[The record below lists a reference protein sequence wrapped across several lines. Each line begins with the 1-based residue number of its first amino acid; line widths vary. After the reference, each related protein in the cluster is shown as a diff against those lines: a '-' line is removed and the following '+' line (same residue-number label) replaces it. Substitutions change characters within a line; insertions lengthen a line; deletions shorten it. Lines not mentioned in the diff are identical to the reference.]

1 MKRDYIK
8 ILLND
13 ICVELSEEF
22 DRNFERKAFFERKW
36 KPRRNEGKGSLMLQ
50 TGKLRRSLRGRVTG
64 NNSVTWTSSEPYA
77 DIHNRGGEI
86 TVTENMRRFFWAK
99 YYELGGKIKYKKKGG
114 MSKASIRVSK
124 EAEFYRALALKKV
137 GSKITIPQRQ
147 FIGDHP
153 RVKECVK
160 ECADALIKEFLSDV
174 RKGFK

>member
-1 MKRDYIK
+1 MKKDFLK

-13 ICVELSEEF
+13 ICVELSDEF
-22 DRNFERKAFFERKW
+22 DRNFERKGFFERKW

-50 TGKLRRSLRGRVTG
+50 TGKLRRSLRGKVTG

-77 DIHNRGGEI
+77 DIHNRGGTI
-86 TVTENMRRFFWAK
+86 TITAKMRRFFWAK
-99 YYELGGKIKYKKKGG
+99 YYELGGKIRYNKKGG

-124 EAEFYRALALKKV
+124 EAEYYRALALKKV

-160 ECADALIKEFLSDV
+160 ECTDALLKEFLNDIK
-174 RKGFK
+174 KGFK

>member
-1 MKRDYIK
+1 MKKDFLK

-13 ICVELSEEF
+13 ICVELSDEF
-22 DRNFERKAFFERKW
+22 DRNFERKGFFERKW

-50 TGKLRRSLRGRVTG
+50 TGKLRRSLRGKVTG

-77 DIHNRGGEI
+77 DIHNRGGTI
-86 TVTENMRRFFWAK
+86 TVTAKMRRFFWAK
-99 YYELGGKIKYKKKGG
+99 YYELGGKIRYNKKGG

-124 EAEFYRALALKKV
+124 EAEYYRALALKKV

-160 ECADALIKEFLSDV
+160 ECTDALLKEFLNDIK
-174 RKGFK
+174 KGFK

>member
-1 MKRDYIK
+1 MKKDFVK

-13 ICVELSEEF
+13 IKVELSEEF

-64 NNSVTWTSSEPYA
+64 NSVTWTSSEPYA
-77 DIHNRGGEI
+77 NIHNQGGTI
-86 TVTENMRRFFWAK
+86 TVTAKMRRFFWAK

-114 MSKASIRVSK
+114 MSKASIKISK
-124 EAEFYRALALKKV
+124 EAEYYRALALKKV
-137 GSKITIPQRQ
+137 GSRITIPQRQ

-153 RVKECVK
+153 RVKECT
-160 ECADALIKEFLSDV
+160 DALLKEFLNDIK
-174 RKGFK
+174 KGFK